1 MNPPSTPKVKLA
13 RPVNP
18 NAGVQAEYRQRLD
31 KLIREMRD
39 SVDYWIKLDYRRN
52 ESRIIAEDASPA
64 NELRR
69 RMNEL
74 SKRWLKQFNQGA
86 KKLAE
91 WFADESLKSSDAA
104 LKKILRDAGVSVKFT
119 MTEGM
124 TDAWDAIRNEN
135 VQLIRS
141 IGAQYLSDV
150 EGLVQRSVTQGR
162 DMGEL
167 TKQLTKRYGVTKDRA
182 ALIARDQNNK
192 ATSALTKRR
201 QQDLGI
207 KQGKWRHSHA
217 GKQPR
222 QSHVDADGK
231 IFDIDKGMYID
242 GEWIMPGEKINC
254 RCTWAPVIPGLE
266 DM

>member
-1 MNPPSTPKVKLA
+1 MVKVRLA

-18 NAGVQAEYRQRLD
+18 NAGIQIEYRRRLD
-31 KLIREMRD
+31 KLIREMND

-52 ESRIIAEDASPA
+52 EPRIIAEDASPA

-69 RMNEL
+69 RMAEL
-74 SKRWLKQFNQGA
+74 SKRWLKQFNTGA
-86 KKLAE
+86 KKLGE
-91 WFADESLKSSDAA
+91 WFADESLKASDAS
-104 LKKILRDAGVSVKFT
+104 LKKILRDAGVSVKFQ
-119 MTEGM
+119 MTESM
-124 TDAWDAIRNEN
+124 SDAWDAVRNEN

-141 IGAQYLSDV
+141 IGSQYLSDV

-162 DMGEL
+162 NMGDL
-167 TKQLTKRYGVTKDRA
+167 SKQLQKRYGITKDRA

-217 GKQPR
+217 GKTPR
-222 QSHVDADGK
+222 PSHVEADGK
-231 IFDIDKGMYID
+231 IFDIDRGMYID

-266 DM
+266 DL